1 MRQGVSC
8 QASALQPPRCPPPGP
23 HPVCATQPLVLQD
36 SGTSRVLML
45 PFLEPL
51 AGTLDGWLLD
61 QW

>member
-1 MRQGVSC
+1 M
-8 QASALQPPRCPPPGP
+8 
-23 HPVCATQPLVLQD
+23 CATQPLVLQD